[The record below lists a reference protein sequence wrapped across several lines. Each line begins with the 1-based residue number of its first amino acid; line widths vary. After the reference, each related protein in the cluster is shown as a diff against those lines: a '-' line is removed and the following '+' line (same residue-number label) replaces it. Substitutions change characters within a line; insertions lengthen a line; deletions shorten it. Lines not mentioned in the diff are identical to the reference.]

1 MLQVL
6 MQMKKFSL
14 IPLLLLLLAA
24 ASCEFEFDV
33 RNDADPGIYLSCV
46 SSPDSAVVYVSYASR
61 LGVNADDIPKLVV
74 KDAELTAGGRKQSLD
89 LKGETLSAKYPASI
103 HEGERVGIRL
113 SCEGL
118 GSVEAST
125 LFPAEY
131 RAVKLKESVDEMGV
145 MKIFS
150 YELSLDRQPRE
161 GDYLAVSIIRMISQS
176 EQDKDPETQWLHL
189 NPMVNT
195 GTDPTLEV
203 AQLDFDIS
211 AFKIVEKIRRS
222 GNYSQKD
229 SLSMTIVPARAFKDG
244 SCSLTVMDV
253 SGMMPPR
260 PGDVP
265 AAEKP
270 VQETLRYIVKV
281 FGVSED
287 FYRYSLAHY
296 KSKTDFLAQM
306 GLAPAQFAWSNVR
319 GGFGFCGAIR
329 VNQTL
334 FDPDPDNKGEFV
346 IY

>member
-6 MQMKKFSL
+6 MKKLAL
-14 IPLLLLLLAA
+14 ISLLLLAFA
-24 ASCEFEFDV
+24 AVSCKFEFDV
-33 RNDADPGIYLSCV
+33 RNDADPGIYMSCI
-46 SSPDSAVVYVSYASR
+46 SNADSAHIYVSYASR
-61 LGVNADDIPKLVV
+61 LGVNAADIPKLAIE
-74 KDAELTAGGRKQSLD
+74 DAELTVAGRKYALEVE
-89 LKGETLSAKYPASI
+89 GENLLARYPAAM

-113 SCEGL
+113 SCNGL

-125 LFPAEY
+125 VLPAEF
-131 RAVKLKESVDEMGV
+131 RAAGLTEKVDGIGG

-150 YELSLDRQPRE
+150 YELSLDRQPE
-161 GDYLAVSIIRMISQS
+161 DGEYVAVSMIRMVLNK
-176 EQDKDPETQWLHL
+176 EEGKEPETGWIHL

-195 GTDPTLEV
+195 GTDPTLEI

-211 AFKIVEKIRRS
+211 TFKIVEKIRRS
-222 GNYSQKD
+222 GSYSQKD
-229 SLSMTIVPARAFKDG
+229 SLSMTIVPARAFKEG
-244 SCSLTVMDV
+244 KCNLTVMDV

-260 PGDVP
+260 PGDAP

-270 VQETLRYIVKV
+270 VQETLRYILNV

-329 VNQTL
+329 MRQTL
-334 FDPDPDNKGEFV
+334 FDPDPSKEGEFV